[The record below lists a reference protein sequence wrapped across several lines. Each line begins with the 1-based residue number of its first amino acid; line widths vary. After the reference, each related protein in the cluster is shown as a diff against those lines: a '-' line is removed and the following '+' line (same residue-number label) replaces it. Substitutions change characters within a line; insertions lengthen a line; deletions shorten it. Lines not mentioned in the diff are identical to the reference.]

1 MDINAETLSRLDKL
15 QASLDA
21 LLHELETIRSEMRL
35 KTKEAMTQELLVVL
49 EDVAKIAGHTR
60 DALLPISASDRL
72 T

>member
-1 MDINAETLSRLDKL
+1 MDINAATLSRLDKL
-15 QASLDA
+15 QASLDS

-35 KTKEAMTQELLVVL
+35 KTKEAVTQELLVVL

-60 DALLPISASDRL
+60 DALPPICASDRL